1 LVVLHNKNELEHLR
15 HTGIKI
21 IIMKKWIFETNNDW
35 TGFVLR
41 LTLALVM
48 IPHTIQHTTGGL
60 GGYGYTG
67 MMGFFTQSLHIPV
80 VLAFLVIVTEV
91 VTPMVLLLG
100 FGTRFAS
107 SALILLMVGIII
119 TSHHQFGFFMNWLG
133 NQKGEGFEYHLLY
146 IGLALA
152 SVLNGSG
159 KYSLDAVIFRQATS
173 NHKNNI
179 DLTYSAGN

>member
-1 LVVLHNKNELEHLR
+1 LHSKNELEPIR

-21 IIMKKWIFETNNDW
+21 IVMKKGIFNTNNDW
-35 TGFVLR
+35 TGLVIR

-80 VLAFLVIVTEV
+80 ALAFLVIVTEI

-100 FGTRFAS
+100 FGTRVAS
-107 SALILLMVGIII
+107 SVLILLMVGIII
-119 TSHHQFGFFMNWLG
+119 TSHYQFGFFMNWLG

-159 KYSLDAVIFRQATS
+159 KYSLDAVVFRPAAG
-173 NHKNNI
+173 NPKNNF
-179 DLTYSAGN
+179 DLTYSTGN